1 VNAPRI
7 LVILA
12 TSAAAHAAV
21 LGGVAGFRAGSAPV
35 LFVDLTV
42 EEPRTAPEPARVAS
56 ATPRPAAPERAGT
69 PSRRRSAPTHAPA
82 EAPPRTEP
90 TRAADVPGARPV
102 EREEPPAPPIL
113 AERMRPAERVTPAEP
128 TPDAGGQPSA
138 PPATSA
144 RPSLP
149 SGGAASGAGPEGAAG
164 GHAGSDTAG
173 DDGGSRLAVA
183 RPGPSREG
191 VPAEYT
197 AYLNRFRQRVQET
210 MSYPSSA
217 RRRGI
222 SGTVQLEVS
231 IDVTGRVRDV
241 EVSASSA
248 HAVLDEAAVDAV
260 RRMAPLPFPV
270 NVPPRPLRVRLPLV
284 FELR

>member
-1 VNAPRI
+1 MNVPRI

-42 EEPRTAPEPARVAS
+42 EEPRTAPEPPRVTS
-56 ATPRPAAPERAGT
+56 AAARPAAPERAGT
-69 PSRRRSAPTHAPA
+69 PSRRRPAPTHAPA

-90 TRAADVPGARPV
+90 ARAADAPGVRPV
-102 EREEPPAPPIL
+102 EREEPSAPPIV
-113 AERMRPAERVTPAEP
+113 AERMRSAERVAPAEP
-128 TPDAGGQPSA
+128 APDAGGQPSA
-138 PPATSA
+138 PPAESA

-149 SGGAASGAGPEGAAG
+149 SGGTASGAEAEGGAG
-164 GHAGSDTAG
+164 GHVGRDTTVG
-173 DDGGSRLAVA
+173 DSGSRLAVA

-260 RRMAPLPFPV
+260 RRMPPLPFPA
-270 NVPPRPLRVRLPLV
+270 NVPPRPLRVKLPLV

>member
-1 VNAPRI
+1 VNPPRI

-56 ATPRPAAPERAGT
+56 TTPPPGTPERAGT

-90 TRAADVPGARPV
+90 AGAADAPAVRPV
-102 EREEPPAPPIL
+102 EREEPPAPPIV
-113 AERMRPAERVTPAEP
+113 AERTRPAERVAPAEP
-128 TPDAGGQPSA
+128 APDAAGQPSA
-138 PPATSA
+138 PPAPSA

-149 SGGAASGAGPEGAAG
+149 SGGTASGAAEGGAG

-173 DDGGSRLAVA
+173 GGGSRLAVA